1 MSLWDLVSNTA
12 EGVAQ
17 MAVNTAKLAVSP
29 IVAPLDQGKAME
41 DSADGIAEG
50 LEKIGKADDD

>member
-1 MSLWDLVSNTA
+1 MSLWDLVSKTV

-17 MAVNTAKLAVSP
+17 VTVNAAKLAVSP
-29 IVAPLDQGKAME
+29 IVVPFDGGEALE